1 MITNTG
7 KDLLSKYLVGNVP
20 SYASYLAFGCGRSPL
35 GTSDNFNTEEYSER
49 QELEFEMFR
58 APIISKGYVT
68 QNSIDQNGDVVLDEL
83 GNPVQYTEIVFT
95 SELPT
100 AERYEIT
107 EIGVYSA
114 GSNPATTSNQSKNLF
129 LFSKTENWEYHT
141 EVSSTDI
148 PEHPQDLYKLA
159 DGTTPEGALDS
170 SINVAESVFQAN
182 ADDIVLDNT
191 VRTSRN
197 ERPRFLN
204 NVVFMAGDSCSVY
217 GSGDSNLFIDDDT
230 ASADYDPRH
239 IHINGSTFDLDRY
252 SPQDEMKLAFS
263 IINKDADSSY
273 PTDVKII
280 VEFATAEGSSNPQY
294 ARFKTHL
301 TAVSNDFA
309 NNRYFVVTKKLEEL
323 DKSPE
328 FSWTGASIVKVYAA
342 AVDSSTQFS
351 SDYYIALDA
360 LRVDNVSSRSPVYG
374 LTGYTV
380 TKTESGLPIIKNAN
394 TTNLVEF
401 RFAMDVQ

>member
-7 KDLLSKYLVGNVP
+7 KDILSKYLVGSVP
-20 SYASYLAFGCGRSPL
+20 AYASYLAFGCGRIPL
-35 GTSDNFNTEEYSER
+35 SSTDSFDTAEYAER
-49 QELEFEMFR
+49 EQLEFEMFR

-68 QNSIDQNGDVVLDEL
+68 QNSVDGNGDVILDND

-100 AERYEIT
+100 SERYEIT
-107 EIGVYSA
+107 ELGVYSA
-114 GSNPATTSNQSKNLF
+114 GTNPVTSYNQSKNLF
-129 LFSKTENWEYHT
+129 LFSKNENWEYHT
-141 EVSSTDI
+141 ETSATDI

-159 DGTTPEGALDS
+159 DGTVPAGALDS

-182 ADDIVLDNT
+182 ADDVVLENAI
-191 VRTSRN
+191 RTSRN

-204 NVVFMAGDSCSVY
+204 NVIFMAGDSCSVY
-217 GSGDSNLFIDDDT
+217 GSGDDNLYIDTDQ
-230 ASADYDPRH
+230 ASPTYDPKH
-239 IHINGSTFDLDRY
+239 IHINGSTFDLDKY
-252 SPQDEMKLAFS
+252 SPQDEIKLAFS

-280 VEFATAEGSSNPQY
+280 VEFATPEGSANPQY

-301 TAVSNDFA
+301 TAVSNDFV

-328 FSWTGASIVKVYAA
+328 FSWQGASIVKVYASA
-342 AVDSSTQFS
+342 DDGSGFS
-351 SDYYIALDA
+351 GDYFIALDA
-360 LRVDNVSSRSPVYG
+360 LRIDNVSSTSPVYG

-380 TKTESGLPIIKNAN
+380 TKTTDGLPIIKNSN
-394 TTNLVEF
+394 TANLVEF
-401 RFAMDVQ
+401 RFAMDVT